1 MCRLHDVFIFSCSN
15 VLNILVRVELIHLM
29 KKPFSIVLLSLNA
42 LLFSSAIWADDA
54 PSFASVKLVTVQ
66 QSKQMADETWVKL
79 RGHVVKALGDEKYQ
93 FRDKTG
99 VMVVE
104 IDDDLWQDRA
114 VTAATRLTLIGE
126 LDVSRKSKKPT
137 KLEVEQI
144 IFD

>member
-1 MCRLHDVFIFSCSN
+1 
-15 VLNILVRVELIHLM
+15 M
-29 KKPFSIVLLSLNA
+29 KKLFSIVMLSLSV
-42 LLFSSAIWADDA
+42 LFFSSAIWADDA
-54 PSFASVKLVTVQ
+54 PSFVSVQLVTVQ

-104 IDDDLWQDRA
+104 IDDDLWQGRA
-114 VTAATRLTLIGE
+114 VTAAMQLTLIGE

-137 KLEVEQI
+137 KLEVERI